1 MKSYETIY
9 RILRIGA
16 FLGIVF
22 LIWYG
27 AIFLAVHSEIP
38 EGAKMGDMAQLLF
51 GAAAFATFI
60 LSILFAV
67 AAVVGWQKINDYIDA
82 QVKAAFDRERE
93 SYDQEIKGRHYAASG
108 LVSSALAYDPVSF
121 KVTSRAGLEEA
132 IRHFKVALKEFP
144 HEKDYHATILNNL
157 VFSLCL
163 RNSKTDR
170 AFVLASV
177 DKLLSAGFE
186 NGRRFM
192 ILTAC
197 RALFQYSSD
206 SVQIRM
212 AKEILRELRSNTHE
226 GILESEKGE
235 AGVHLA
241 WLRLHRPNM

>member
-27 AIFLAVHSEIP
+27 AIFPAVHSEIP

-93 SYDQEIKGRHYAASG
+93 SYDQEIKGRHYAAS
-108 LVSSALAYDPVSF
+108 
-121 KVTSRAGLEEA
+121 
-132 IRHFKVALKEFP
+132 
-144 HEKDYHATILNNL
+144 
-157 VFSLCL
+157 
-163 RNSKTDR
+163 
-170 AFVLASV
+170 
-177 DKLLSAGFE
+177 
-186 NGRRFM
+186 
-192 ILTAC
+192 
-197 RALFQYSSD
+197 
-206 SVQIRM
+206 
-212 AKEILRELRSNTHE
+212 
-226 GILESEKGE
+226 
-235 AGVHLA
+235 
-241 WLRLHRPNM
+241 